1 MGSTNRNQA
10 LRLQGV
16 QIALLALTVV
26 SVSHAQQA
34 ALSPAAAEADSSAQ
48 APVAVAQ
55 VPPDAPVMAPK
66 VVCKGDQITIS
77 ANNSTLSSVL
87 DEVHRCMGTKI
98 DLPDGAGQKRM
109 FDHIG
114 PGPAS
119 QVLDELLSNTGYNYI
134 IGSSPAN
141 QEKIDSI
148 MLLARNVDAAAAL
161 PSVEDSHNLSANRRA
176 FLQMHQAAIPHP
188 MTDADTAAAAAAAA
202 AESATPTPAPQP
214 APADGT
220 AAPAPVSPDAQP
232 AAAPADQKPAETA
245 PAVPET
251 PPTTPPPSVTEING
265 KPATTDDQINNMQQ
279 MFELR
284 KQLNQPPAPAPPPQ

>member
-1 MGSTNRNQA
+1 MGSTNRNQV
-10 LRLQGV
+10 L

-26 SVSHAQQA
+26 SVGRAQQ
-34 ALSPAAAEADSSAQ
+34 PAATPADGADPSAQ
-48 APVAVAQ
+48 EPVAVAQ
-55 VPPDAPVMAPK
+55 VPPDAPVMPPK

-134 IGSSPAN
+134 IGASPAN
-141 QEKIDSI
+141 QEKIESI
-148 MLLARNVDAAAAL
+148 MLLARSSDAGAAL
-161 PSVEDSHNLSANRRA
+161 PSVADSRNLSASRRA
-176 FLQMHQAAIPHP
+176 FLAMHQAAIPHP
-188 MTDADTAAAAAAAA
+188 MTDADNAAA
-202 AESATPTPAPQP
+202 AEVANP
-214 APADGT
+214 APATAPAPAETT
-220 AAPAPVSPDAQP
+220 AAPAPAGSDAQP
-232 AAAPADQKPAETA
+232 TAPAPPADQKPAETA
-245 PAVPET
+245 PVVPDT
-251 PPTTPPPSVTEING
+251 PTVTPPPNVTEING
-265 KPATTDDQINNMQQ
+265 KPATTQDQITNMQQ

-284 KQLNQPPAPAPPPQ
+284 KQMNQQPPSTTPPPQ